1 MNIFDVIGPVMI
13 GPSSSHT
20 AGAVRLGRIARSIYG
35 KEPNKVRISLHG
47 SFASTYKGHGT
58 DRALA
63 AGLMGW
69 ETDDERIPNAL
80 KVADESGL
88 AIEFQT
94 ADLGSSLHPNT
105 VMFEIEEKN
114 AASLRVTGCSIGGGR
129 IKVTDINGFSVE
141 LTGELNALL
150 TLHQDRPGVIHQ
162 VTGVLAERNIN
173 VAQMRVSRQTKG
185 TSAVM
190 VIEVDGSV
198 DKETLEKIE
207 KHTSIDTVR
216 LIESI

>member
-35 KEPNKVRISLHG
+35 NTPNKVRISLHG

-80 KVADESGL
+80 KIAKESGVY
-88 AIEFQT
+88 IEFQT
-94 ADLGSSLHPNT
+94 ADLGSSAHPNT
-105 VMFEIEEKN
+105 VMFEIIEKE
-114 AASLRVTGCSIGGGR
+114 ADSLHVTGCSIGGGR

-141 LTGELNALL
+141 LTGEFFALV

-162 VTGVLAERNIN
+162 VTGVLAEKKIN
-173 VAQMRVSRQTKG
+173 VAQMRVSRQKKG

-190 VIEVDGSV
+190 VLEVDGAV
-198 DKETLEKIE
+198 DAETLEKIAAQP
-207 KHTSIDTVR
+207 SINAVR